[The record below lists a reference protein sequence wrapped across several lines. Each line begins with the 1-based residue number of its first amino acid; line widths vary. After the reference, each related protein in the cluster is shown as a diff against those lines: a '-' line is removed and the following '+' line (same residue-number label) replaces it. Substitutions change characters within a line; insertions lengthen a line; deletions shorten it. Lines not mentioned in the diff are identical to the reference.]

1 LQAEQ
6 EKSTNLEKQEIEM
19 QNELGYYR
27 NLAGELAKK
36 VREREEG
43 YYTIMKTQ
51 FNPSPDI
58 C

>member
-1 LQAEQ
+1 
-6 EKSTNLEKQEIEM
+6 LEKQEIEM